1 MSDADPRV
9 IRRLNV
15 IIALLLIPYV
25 VGAGVI
31 AGDVLI
37 PLLIAGVLLLGGLF
51 LLAVF
56 RTFGG

>member
-37 PLLIAGVLLLGGLF
+37 PLLIAGVLLGGLF